1 LFEFGVFLNSSFEIF
16 LGLRYLR
23 SKRKRSAISVL
34 TWISV
39 LGVAI
44 GVMALNVVLSVMN
57 GFDEDLKSKIVGMN
71 AHIIITGYEGQT
83 LTNYDQ
89 IAQIV
94 GKMDHVTA
102 VGPYTEGQA
111 LARSKDKSLGVMVWG
126 VDPEHPQA
134 VADLNK
140 FLWNAKSTDLN
151 QPAQPG
157 SGLPER
163 IFLGAELAHRLD
175 VMVGDDIILFLPIL
189 QQTPLGMMPQSEKF
203 QVVGLVSTGMYDY
216 DSSYTYVSLT
226 NGQKMYQLQNDVSG
240 IAVKLDNVDLAPEI
254 ARQIRQKFNGQYF
267 VQDWLQ
273 MNRNLFVA
281 LETEKWVMGII
292 LSLIVLVAALNI
304 VNPLT
309 MMVIDKTKEIGI
321 LKAMGATDKSIT
333 FIFIFEGMFI
343 GILGII
349 IGIIGGFVLCELIAK
364 IPIPMPGGG
373 MVYYIDRLPVKVD
386 PFVAYVAIPIFS
398 VILCFLATL
407 YPARQAAKLEPVDAI
422 RYS

>member
-1 LFEFGVFLNSSFEIF
+1 
-16 LGLRYLR
+16 
-23 SKRKRSAISVL
+23 
-34 TWISV
+34 
-39 LGVAI
+39 
-44 GVMALNVVLSVMN
+44 
-57 GFDEDLKSKIVGMN
+57 
-71 AHIIITGYEGQT
+71 
-83 LTNYDQ
+83 
-89 IAQIV
+89 
-94 GKMDHVTA
+94 
-102 VGPYTEGQA
+102 
-111 LARSKDKSLGVMVWG
+111 
-126 VDPEHPQA
+126 
-134 VADLNK
+134 
-140 FLWNAKSTDLN
+140 
-151 QPAQPG
+151 
-157 SGLPER
+157 
-163 IFLGAELAHRLD
+163 
-175 VMVGDDIILFLPIL
+175 
-189 QQTPLGMMPQSEKF
+189 
-203 QVVGLVSTGMYDY
+203 
-216 DSSYTYVSLT
+216 
-226 NGQKMYQLQNDVSG
+226 MYQLQNDVSG
-240 IAVKLDNVDLAPEI
+240 IAVKLDNVDLAPDI
-254 ARQIRQKFNGQYF
+254 AREIRKKFNGQYF